1 MLPTVI
7 SFHAS
12 DNCFKDLITQCKVF
26 VEFIN
31 EPSHMIMVLNT
42 EADDGLLRQ
51 A

>member
-7 SFHAS
+7 QFHAS
-12 DNCFKDLITQCKVF
+12 DKFFNDLIIQCKEF

-42 EADDGLLRQ
+42 KADDGLLR
-51 A
+51 

>member
-7 SFHAS
+7 QFHAS
-12 DNCFKDLITQCKVF
+12 DKCFNDLITQCKVF

-31 EPSHMIMVLNT
+31 EPSHMIVVLKT
-42 EADDGLLRQ
+42 KAEDQLLRQ